1 MIEPA
6 TAEVQ
11 PIVQRGR
18 SAAIAGDMHS
28 ARTYFRLAA
37 ELNPACAEAWLGL
50 SGVVPVLAEKRDYLQ
65 RVLALNPD
73 NAEAQAGLG
82 YVEQLLEEGLR
93 IAPAQRD
100 HRSVTSEPVTT
111 SAATESAPAIEHCY
125 NHPERETGLHCVQCA
140 QPICGKCAR
149 MAPVGQ
155 LCPKCRHG
163 RRPQQ
168 YKVTSAN
175 LLVAGGVA
183 LVASALASALAQFIM
198 GGFLG
203 FYVAFFAGPLTAE
216 IIIRIT
222 DRLTR
227 AKRGRAMQITVGAAM
242 VAGMLPFALLNLPL
256 LLGLLADMPPE
267 VAVSLFQPNP
277 MMLIFMGIGVATA
290 AARLT

>member
-6 TAEVQ
+6 TIEVQ

-18 SAAIAGDMHS
+18 VAAIAGDTHN
-28 ARTYFRLAA
+28 ARTHFRLAA
-37 ELNPACAEAWLGL
+37 ELDPACAEAWLGL
-50 SGVVPVLAEKRDYLQ
+50 SGVVPVLAEKRDCLQ
-65 RVLALNPD
+65 RVLALDPD
-73 NAEAQAGLG
+73 NAAAQDGLH
-82 YVEQLLEEGLR
+82 YVEQLLAEGLR

-100 HRSVTSEPVTT
+100 SR
-111 SAATESAPAIEHCY
+111 AATNDAVSTSVAAEITPALEHCY
-125 NHPERETGLHCVQCA
+125 NHPDRETGLHCVQCA
-140 QPICGKCAR
+140 QLICGKCAR

-168 YKVTSAN
+168 YKVTSTN
-175 LLVAGGVA
+175 LMVAGSVA
-183 LVASALASALAQFIM
+183 LIGSALAGALAQFVM
-198 GGFLG
+198 GGFFG

-227 AKRGRAMQITVGAAM
+227 AKRGPAMQIVVGAAM

-256 LLGLLADMPPE
+256 LLGLLAGVPPE
-267 VAVSLFQPNP
+267 VALGLFQPNP

-290 AARLT
+290 AARLK